1 MGKSH
6 KHRDGITR
14 KTKLGPRE
22 RVKGAGA
29 SSCWKRDSPLEPSE
43 EAALPTSQSRENHVR
58 ILNSMTLRKYLC
70 VTFRHKVYVIFYS
83 SHKKLTQ
90 P

>member
-14 KTKLGPRE
+14 KTELGPRE

-29 SSCWKRDSPLEPSE
+29 SSCWKGDSPLEPSE
-43 EAALPTSQSRENHVR
+43 AAALPISQSRENHVR